1 MRPETEEGPPSSRRI
16 QYELLLG
23 AIGLATLA
31 TCIRFVMLDRYVAP
45 PSGDFGNYLTI
56 TDIIL
61 GTDVTGYGLRYPP
74 LFFLLLIPFISALGP
89 MLGLKVLAAIVASSS
104 CVPMFLIMV
113 RRTNYHVAVA
123 TTVLLTFSQ
132 AMAEM
137 TAWGGS
143 PNFLAITFILFAF
156 YFLDR
161 AFSPLR
167 STPWNSVAAGIFLGL
182 TFETHHLSFLVLALS
197 MALFF
202 LLMLLWNTRQGRIRT
217 VKMLLVVGVSALL
230 AGLPGIP
237 VYLRIQ
243 SNLSSSLGALG
254 PTSIESMFGPGGL
267 GYIAGPYWIAW
278 TAIFVLGAVA
288 IADMVIQRRSEK
300 HLKAMLIAFSLAP
313 LLLGTLVIKEAP
325 GRVFIFLTFPL
336 LMGLGLY
343 IVRFQAW
350 ASSLGHTYGMAR
362 RLKDVIFTL
371 LAVDIVVMSAA
382 GIQWTSY
389 AVDWYHPIEGDDVD
403 ALNWISDNTPL
414 DAIIATS
421 GKMLSGH
428 KEGDR
433 IGWWIEGYANRKSVM
448 AGSER
453 FRLFADEQE
462 SARDMNR
469 FFSGTHVL
477 ENGYLMISD
486 QYPIEYRGNP
496 EIAARRNG
504 IYEPILFLNDAM
516 HEIVYLDTLSSELR
530 SVTIAGANPTGYE
543 LSNNGE
549 TILAK
554 ATYSTENLEFE
565 RITSLDLA
573 HSGLRLEIHVR
584 SLDNAELVSSSIAIW
599 CPHGNTFSDITTN
612 PLSTSFQVS
621 GPFVPSTSV
630 DVSILE
636 SGGRLI
642 GHEFYENDPLWT
654 LPVIWLDVQAQPDRL
669 DVLLEISTDPGE
681 LDPLSPL
688 QYYNGYDLLAK
699 HGIDYIYVSMS
710 MGLEAERMSKDTEHF
725 EVAYQNEGVKIFR
738 VII

>member
-1 MRPETEEGPPSSRRI
+1 VRPEAEGTSPSSRRI
-16 QYELLLG
+16 QYELWLG

-74 LFFLLLIPFISALGP
+74 LFFLILIPFISALGP
-89 MLGLKVLAAIVASSS
+89 MLGLKVLAAIAASSS

-113 RRTNYHVAVA
+113 KRTNYHVAVA

-143 PNFLAITFILFAF
+143 PNFLAITFILFSF

-161 AFSPLR
+161 AFSPLK
-167 STPWNSVAAGIFLGL
+167 STLWNSVAAGVFFGL
-182 TFETHHLSFLVLALS
+182 TFETHHLSFLVLGLS
-197 MALFF
+197 IGLFF
-202 LLMLLWNTRQGRIRT
+202 LLMLVWNTWQGRIR
-217 VKMLLVVGVSALL
+217 VLKMLFVVGVSALV
-230 AGLPGIP
+230 AALPGIP
-237 VYLRIQ
+237 VYFRIQ

-254 PTSIESMFGPGGL
+254 PASIESMFGPGGL

-278 TAIFVLGAVA
+278 TAVFALGGVA
-288 IADMVIQRRSEK
+288 IADMIIQRRSEK
-300 HLKAMLIAFSLAP
+300 HLKALLVAFSIAP

-336 LMGLGLY
+336 LMGLGYY

-350 ASSLGHTYGMAR
+350 VSNLGRGYGLAR
-362 RLKDVIFTL
+362 RLKDVVFAL
-371 LAVDIVVMSAA
+371 LAIDIIVMSAA

-403 ALNWISDNTPL
+403 ALNWISENTPL
-414 DAIIATS
+414 DAVFATS

-433 IGWWIEGYANRKSVM
+433 IGWWIEGYSNRKSVM
-448 AGSER
+448 AGSEK

-469 FFSGTHVL
+469 FFSGTHTL
-477 ENGYLMISD
+477 ENGYLMVSD
-486 QYPIEYRGNP
+486 EYPLEYRGNP

-516 HEIVYLDTLSSELR
+516 HEVVYLDTTTSELK
-530 SVTIAGANPTGYE
+530 SATIAGAEPTGYE
-543 LSNNGE
+543 LHNDGQ
-549 TILAK
+549 TIFARASY
-554 ATYSTENLEFE
+554 ATQNLEFE
-565 RITSLDLA
+565 RITA
-573 HSGLRLEIHVR
+573 MEYARNGLRLEIHIR
-584 SLDNAELVSSSIAIW
+584 ALNDTELISSSIAIW
-599 CPHGNTFSDITTN
+599 CPHGNTFMDITPN
-612 PLSTSFQVS
+612 PTSTSFRVS

-630 DVSILE
+630 GVSILE
-636 SGGRLI
+636 SGGQLI
-642 GHEFYENDPLWT
+642 GHDFYEKDPLWT
-654 LPVIWLDVQAQPDRL
+654 LPVIWLDMMAQPDRL
-669 DVLLEISTDPGE
+669 DILLEINTEPGE
-681 LDPLSPL
+681 FDPLSPL
-688 QYYNGYDLLAK
+688 AYYNGYDLLSK
-699 HGIDYIYVSMS
+699 HGVDYLYVSMS
-710 MGLEAERMSKDTEHF
+710 MGLEAERLSKDSEHF
-725 EVAYQNEGVKIFR
+725 EVVYENDGVRIFR
-738 VII
+738 VIA